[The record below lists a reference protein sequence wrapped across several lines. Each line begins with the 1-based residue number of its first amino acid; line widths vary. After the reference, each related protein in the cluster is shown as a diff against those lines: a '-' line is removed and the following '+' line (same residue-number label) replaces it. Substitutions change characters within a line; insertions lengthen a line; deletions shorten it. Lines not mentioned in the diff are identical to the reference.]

1 MRDILETE
9 YLCKQH
15 QHIALYKCPESAGAM
30 SRIHKCLSALKRQQ
44 SCKRSLPFHVTSL
57 ELLRLQSRP
66 TAILLHSDHVR
77 IQIWQTMQ
85 HSLLEKKKK
94 RSWLQEEVPL
104 CGFWWKNWLFSCAR
118 GRLQL
123 SCVCFWILPC
133 SCGPR
138 CCQIVLAWGRT
149 DYVCF
154 PHYHFKNRL
163 LLLWSGE

>member
-44 SCKRSLPFHVTSL
+44 SCKRYLAFHVTSL

-94 RSWLQEEVPL
+94 GLGCRRKFP
-104 CGFWWKNWLFSCAR
+104 
-118 GRLQL
+118 
-123 SCVCFWILPC
+123 CVG
-133 SCGPR
+133 SG
-138 CCQIVLAWGRT
+138 GRT
-149 DYVCF
+149 GFSVVPEEDY
-154 PHYHFKNRL
+154 
-163 LLLWSGE
+163 S